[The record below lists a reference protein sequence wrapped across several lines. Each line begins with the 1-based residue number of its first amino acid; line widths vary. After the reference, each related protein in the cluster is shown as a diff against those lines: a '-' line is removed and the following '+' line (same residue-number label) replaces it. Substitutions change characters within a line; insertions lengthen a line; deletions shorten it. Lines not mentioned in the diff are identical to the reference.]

1 LRQHEGNLVTRLEQ
15 RGERAFGEFRRT
27 RED

>member
-1 LRQHEGNLVTRLEQ
+1 LRQHEGYLVARLEQ
-15 RGERAFGEFRRT
+15 RGERTLGEFRGT